1 MQKTVTVDEARKL
14 GGLTKKEAELKRAKR
29 KRQDKAAA
37 DARRA
42 NLRLSNEPVKVRLPF
57 PPLLNTYYG
66 TRAIVPRHGK
76 AFASTY
82 ISTDGK
88 AYRKAIIDLWP
99 SVGVTFEGRLAIK
112 VVAVFPDNRVRDLD
126 GLWKSLLDSLEHAG
140 AYEND
145 SQIKAESMEQEAVE
159 SPGWVD
165 IVLGPKPN
173 RDSQK
178 TLFDCDW

>member
-14 GGLTKKEAELKRAKR
+14 GALTKKAVELKRAER
-29 KRQDKAAA
+29 KRRDKAAA

-42 NLRLSNEPVKVRLPF
+42 RLQPSSEPVQVRLPF

-66 TRAIVPRHGK
+66 TKAIHPRDGK

-82 ISTDGK
+82 ISTRGDE
-88 AYRKAIIDLWP
+88 YRKAIIDLWP
-99 SVGVTFEGRLAIK
+99 SVGVTFSGRLAIK
-112 VVAVFPDNRVRDLD
+112 VVVVFPDNRERDLD
-126 GLWKSLLDSLEHAG
+126 GLWKALLDSLEHAG

-159 SPGWVD
+159 LPGWVD
-165 IVLGPKPN
+165 IVLGPKPCE
-173 RDSQK
+173 RQG
-178 TLFDCDW
+178 TLFDCEW